1 MLQTIPDQVVTI
13 NKQKLARLK
22 VARKRYVVNVSA
34 AKKKYIYSILIK
46 KNQAPMVF
54 HIYRH

>member
-1 MLQTIPDQVVTI
+1 MLSKSFEHTMLQTIPDQVVTI

-34 AKKKYIYSILIK
+34 AKKNIYI
-46 KNQAPMVF
+46 QF
-54 HIYRH
+54 